1 MYHLQNSPGRTTI
14 ADGKEYLFFSGYS
27 YLGMSH
33 VPEYVELVK
42 EGLDKYGLLHPSSR
56 ISNTVLDLYGEF
68 ETKLSELTG
77 SEETVSF
84 SSGYLAGRAIVDFT
98 NPNNNCFTAPDT
110 HPAIKCGATTLP
122 EEWKTYFIEKVN
134 QSAKTHYILLVDSV
148 NPLKASVTNFAFLH
162 ALHHDKKVTCIID
175 DSHGFGLPGTE
186 VKGIFQNLPVF
197 PNVSFV
203 LSYSLSKAYH
213 IAGGGVSC
221 SNKIVSELRSSPFY
235 TGSTPVSPAFVHAF
249 LNGQSLYHRQ
259 QKKLQDNISAF
270 ISLIKDIPGIC
281 YHPDLPVFILPEL
294 DPEIF
299 RAYNIIISSF
309 GYPSASAKKINRIV
323 LNALHTQDDLFRVS
337 SMLHSFFES

>member
-42 EGLDKYGLLHPSSR
+42 EGIDKYGLLHPSSR
-56 ISNTVLDLYGEF
+56 ISNTVLPLYEEF

-84 SSGYLAGRAIVDFT
+84 SSGYLAGRAIIDFKS
-98 NPNNNCFTAPDT
+98 PNKNCFSAPDT
-110 HPAIKCGATTLP
+110 HPAIKCNAIPLP

-134 QSAKTHYILLVDSV
+134 QAANKDFVLLVDSV
-148 NPLKASVTNFAFLH
+148 NPLKASVTTFAFLH
-162 ALHHDKKVTCIID
+162 ALHPDKKVTCIID

-197 PNVSFV
+197 PNVEFV

-213 IAGGGVSC
+213 IPGGGVSC
-221 SNKIVSELRSSPFY
+221 SNKIVSELRSSPFF
-235 TGSTPVSPAFVHAF
+235 TGSTPVSPAFVYAF

-270 ISLIKDIPGIC
+270 ISLVKDLPGIC

-299 RAYNIIISSF
+299 RKYNIIISSF
-309 GYPSASAKKINRIV
+309 GYPSASAKKVNRIV
-323 LNALHTQDDLFRVS
+323 LNALHTPDDLVRVS
-337 SMLHSFFES
+337 SILHSFFES